1 MSIDHLQPET
11 LEGANNLEGADK
23 RARTD
28 VSPTRRSEPAGR
40 PGADEVLRL
49 EDVRISVHDGAAV
62 AVRGASLTVRRGETV
77 GLVGESGSG
86 KTLTCRAALGVLP
99 PGCRVDRGTVSF
111 EGADVT
117 SAGRKTWEAIH
128 GTGIGAVFQDPASY
142 LNPSLTVGRQISEV
156 LRVKGG
162 LSRKAAKARA
172 IELFAAVGLHRPD
185 HVYGQIPAELSGGML
200 QRVLIAIAI
209 SCDPALL
216 IADEATTALDVTI
229 QAEVIELLLRL
240 RDERGLAVLFVSHDL
255 AVISELCDRVV
266 VFYAG
271 EVVESGP
278 TEEILQRPRHPYTQA
293 LLRVASVGDYGRR
306 ELEII
311 DGQPPGVGTEIT
323 GCRFAARCAFA
334 TDACRTAAVQPR
346 SIAVDHDARCLRV
359 NDPEVAGD
367 LVNA

>member
-1 MSIDHLQPET
+1 MAISSPA
-11 LEGANNLEGADK
+11 EGREPSRAGDDVLVVEDLTITVQDG
-23 RARTD
+23 ARTAVRD
-28 VSPTRRSEPAGR
+28 VS
-40 PGADEVLRL
+40 LR
-49 EDVRISVHDGAAV
+49 VG
-62 AVRGASLTVRRGETV
+62 RGETV

-86 KTLTCRAALGVLP
+86 KTLTCRAVLGVLP
-99 PGCRVDRGTVSF
+99 SGVRRESGALRFDGDVRLDELGRRGW
-111 EGADVT
+111 EDV
-117 SAGRKTWEAIH
+117 H
-128 GTGIGAVFQDPASY
+128 GTRIGAVFQDPASY

-156 LRVKGG
+156 LRVKAG
-162 LSRKAAKARA
+162 LSRKAAKARS
-172 IELFAAVGLHRPD
+172 IELFAAVGLHRPE

-200 QRVLIAIAI
+200 QRVLIAVAI

-240 RDERGLAVLFVSHDL
+240 RDQLGLAVLFVSHDL

-278 TEEILQRPRHPYTQA
+278 TEEILHRPRHPYTQA

-311 DGQPPGVGTEIT
+311 DGQPPAVGTDLT

-334 TDACRTAAVQPR
+334 TDACRTAPVEHR
-346 SIAVDHDARCLRV
+346 TVGLDHDARCIRV

>member
-1 MSIDHLQPET
+1 LSIDHLPPET
-11 LEGANNLEGADK
+11 LEGLDKEGLDK
-23 RARTD
+23 GAETTVPSARR
-28 VSPTRRSEPAGR
+28 PNAAGR
-40 PGADEVLRL
+40 RNEEVLRL
-49 EDVRISVHDGAAV
+49 DDVRISVHDGAAV
-62 AVRGASLTVRRGETV
+62 AVLGASLSVRRGETV

-99 PGCRVDRGTVSF
+99 PGCAVDSGTVTF

-117 SAGRKTWEAIH
+117 SAGRRTWEGLH
-128 GTGIGAVFQDPASY
+128 GSQIGAVFQDPASY

-156 LRVKGG
+156 LRVKAG

-185 HVYGQIPAELSGGML
+185 FVYGQIPAELSGGML

-240 RDERGLAVLFVSHDL
+240 REERHLAVLFVSHDL

-278 TEEILQRPRHPYTQA
+278 AEEILQRPRHPYTQA
-293 LLRVASVGDYGRR
+293 LLRVASVGDYRRR

-311 DGQPPGVGTEIT
+311 DGQPPAVGTDIT
-323 GCRFAARCAFA
+323 GCRFAARCPFA
-334 TDACRTAAVQPR
+334 TDDCRRAEIGQHTVGA
-346 SIAVDHDARCLRV
+346 DHEARCVRV
-359 NDPEVAGD
+359 EDPEVAGD
-367 LVNA
+367 LVHA